1 MYSLKGYIDGN
12 TIVALDNNLHDFT
25 GTELLSQIVEK
36 PKSLDTTQPSKP
48 SGSER
53 LQSLKSIQ
61 GVLKGIKPI
70 TISKIRDEHLKIRY
84 GL

>member
-12 TIVALDNNLHDFT
+12 TVVALDNNLHDFT
-25 GTELLSQIVEK
+25 GTELLIQIVEK
-36 PKSLDTTQPSKP
+36 PKSLDTTQTSKT

-53 LQSLKSIQ
+53 LQALKSLQ
-61 GVLKGIKPI
+61 GVLKGIKPM
-70 TISKIRDEHLKIRY
+70 TISEIRDERLKERY